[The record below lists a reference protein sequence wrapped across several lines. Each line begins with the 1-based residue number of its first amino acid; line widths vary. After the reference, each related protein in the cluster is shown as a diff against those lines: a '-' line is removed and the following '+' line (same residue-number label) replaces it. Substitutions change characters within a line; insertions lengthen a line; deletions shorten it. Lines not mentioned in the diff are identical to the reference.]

1 MVDVPRPRRAR
12 TRRGAGD
19 ATSRGAARPSRTARR
34 RIARSSSGSRPSWSR
49 NVDHACAW
57 TRSSSAVQRT
67 GAPSPLPVASATSAC
82 SAVASAAGSAT
93 VRVRSSSRMIVHAA
107 SAPSSPAASAA
118 ATSGNAAS
126 MHSPVNPERA
136 RVADPSA
143 MRRRTSE
150 AEACVTRSRS
160 SAAERH
166 PRRVDRRWSP
176 SSTRD
181 RSATSPA
188 QAARWASTSRPS
200 ASRAAVLASSSWSD
214 HPDASSNRS
223 ASPSAERRCSSAS
236 RVPVMDPFLRAPP
249 TFNIRKALI
258 SLCIRTGIPNLLR
271 TGRTPRCDPDCDPR
285 LRPPNRA

>member
-1 MVDVPRPRRAR
+1 
-12 TRRGAGD
+12 
-19 ATSRGAARPSRTARR
+19 
-34 RIARSSSGSRPSWSR
+34 
-49 NVDHACAW
+49 
-57 TRSSSAVQRT
+57 
-67 GAPSPLPVASATSAC
+67 
-82 SAVASAAGSAT
+82 
-93 VRVRSSSRMIVHAA
+93 MIVHAA

-126 MHSPVNPERA
+126 MRSPVNPERA

-223 ASPSAERRCSSAS
+223 TSPSAERRCSSAS

-249 TFNIRKALI
+249 TFNVSKSADQPVYSHGNPEPVEDGSHA
-258 SLCIRTGIPNLLR
+258 SLR
-271 TGRTPRCDPDCDPR
+271 PR
-285 LRPPNRA
+285 LRPPTPTPEPGLVARGSRGDHRHTATLPSRGTPLRSPHDGCLDRPPAPPALPGPPDPRTTPRSPGSPDRPRSPSLASPARSA